1 MDGMA
6 NVISKRCPHPNC
18 SKAPSYG
25 TAGSKKAEI
34 CAEHPW
40 GGMVNQRS
48 QQEMWP
54 PPMLN
59 PPAYGKAGSNKEEVC
74 TKHALDRMVNVVN
87 KRCCHPS

>member
-1 MDGMA
+1 MRGAAVDGMA

-54 PPMLN
+54 PPCSTH
-59 PPAYGKAGSNKEEVC
+59 PPTARLAA
-74 TKHALDRMVNVVN
+74 TK
-87 KRCCHPS
+87 KRCAQSMLWTGWSM